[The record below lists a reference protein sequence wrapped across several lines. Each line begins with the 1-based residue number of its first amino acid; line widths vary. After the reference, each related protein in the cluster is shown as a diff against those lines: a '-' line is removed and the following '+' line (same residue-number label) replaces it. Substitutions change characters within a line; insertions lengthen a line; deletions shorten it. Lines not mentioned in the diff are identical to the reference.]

1 MNVTL
6 NLNWETGQLVKLQFG
21 NMIEVAA
28 EKVIRG
34 FRSQQVQLFVK
45 LMQLLHET
53 NNYCES
59 HTGNPNANA
68 CFLLDTVRYSCV

>member
-59 HTGNPNANA
+59 RTGKQNANA